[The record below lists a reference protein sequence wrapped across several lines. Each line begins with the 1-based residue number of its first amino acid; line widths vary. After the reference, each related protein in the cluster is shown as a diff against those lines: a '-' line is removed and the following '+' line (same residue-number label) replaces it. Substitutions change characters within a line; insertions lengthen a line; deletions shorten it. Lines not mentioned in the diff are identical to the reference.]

1 MTEVSVVDKIKH
13 ENTRT
18 NLSTTANDVLISDD
32 IAATGPICEM
42 KNRLIIKPV
51 LADKHF
57 KTIGELCSQTTI
69 AAASG

>member
-1 MTEVSVVDKIKH
+1 
-13 ENTRT
+13 
-18 NLSTTANDVLISDD
+18 VLISDD
-32 IAATGPICEM
+32 IAATGAICEM
-42 KNRLIIKPV
+42 KNRLITKPV